1 METFCKSWP
10 AACWPPVTFSCASRK
25 SFPRQHVKS
34 THHHGGDDD
43 SDDVDGDVDDGD
55 DVDGDDQY
63 DNNDLG
69 NKLKA
74 AQGLADFQTF
84 IATSWQGRSR
94 QSPSFVFGNLSD
106 FLCQSKEGWRHKV
119 GEQSRKSELVPVN
132 RISLTTQQPHF
143 RRTLNPRDKNQVVCL
158 INCFL
163 QLKEGTDCIK
173 ENDLFEMFFG
183 GLLLWGHWLC
193 LRD

>member
-43 SDDVDGDVDDGD
+43 DDGD
-55 DVDGDDQY
+55 DDDGDDQY
-63 DNNDLG
+63 DLPMMIFVTNSRPLKVLQTSRLLSPLLG
-69 NKLKA
+69 KA
-74 AQGLADFQTF
+74 DHANH
-84 IATSWQGRSR
+84 
-94 QSPSFVFGNLSD
+94 PHLSSAISQI
-106 FLCQSKEGWRHKV
+106 FCVNQKKV
-119 GEQSRKSELVPVN
+119 GDTKWGEQSRKSELVPVN

-143 RRTLNPRDKNQVVCL
+143 RRTLNPRDKNQVVWL

-163 QLKEGTDCIK
+163 RLKEGTDCIK

-183 GLLLWGHWLC
+183 GLWLWGHWLR

>member
-1 METFCKSWP
+1 MINFTWNGFLSGSFARNGSDYDDDNNHDDGDGEGDDDDDDDDGEDDDDMETFCKSWP

-43 SDDVDGDVDDGD
+43 SDDVDGDDDDGD

-63 DNNDLG
+63 DNDDLG

-84 IATSWQGRSR
+84 IVTSWQGRPR

-119 GEQSRKSELVPVN
+119 AGAEQE
-132 RISLTTQQPHF
+132 I
-143 RRTLNPRDKNQVVCL
+143 
-158 INCFL
+158 
-163 QLKEGTDCIK
+163 
-173 ENDLFEMFFG
+173 
-183 GLLLWGHWLC
+183 
-193 LRD
+193 